1 MKSFVTLSLMVAL
14 VIAVG
19 VFVGCSSSETE
30 EAATAAQG
38 TVDKAKEVAATAE
51 EKVVDLASFDNPKVG
66 VCPVCKMNVEAA
78 YVEIAKVDEKE
89 YACCSE
95 RCVAMLQETPD
106 KYLMAEAT
114 GHEGHNH

>member
-1 MKSFVTLSLMVAL
+1 MKSFVAISLVVAL

-30 EAATAAQG
+30 EAATAAKG

-51 EKVVDLASFDNPKVG
+51 EQAVDLASFDNHEEG

-78 YVEIAKVDEKE
+78 YVEVAKVEEKK

-95 RCVAMLQETPD
+95 RCVAMLQEAPD
-106 KYLMAEAT
+106 KYLTAEAT

>member
-1 MKSFVTLSLMVAL
+1 MKSFVVLSLVIAL
-14 VIAVG
+14 VLAVG

-30 EAATAAQG
+30 ETATAYTG
-38 TVDKAKEVAATAE
+38 TVDKAKDVAAQAE
-51 EKVVDLASFDNPKVG
+51 EAAVDVAAFANPEKG